1 MPIKSTYKDVHIPN
15 VDLWTFLFERQDRKF
30 PDHKVILIDPDTSR
44 EYTYDQVRRTAQVFG
59 RNIKA
64 IWDWKLGDVLAVYS
78 PNYIDIPSIIWGT
91 LWAGGVLSPAN
102 PNYTHDELVFQL
114 RDSGAKAL
122 ITQKSCLG
130 VAQKACQEV
139 GIDSSRIILI
149 GDEKDSST
157 QFKHFHDFLGLQ
169 PTKNVTRTVVNPKK
183 DLAFLVYSSGTTGRP
198 KGVMLSHSNI
208 VSDVL
213 MAHTV
218 EEDKL
223 HWNGGYKEEGD
234 KTVGFLPFFHIYGLL
249 CIVHHSTYLGL
260 SMVVIQ
266 KFDFEKFCAIIQN
279 YRITYANIV
288 PPVVLLLAK
297 SPVVS
302 RYDLSS
308 LRMLNSGA
316 APLTREL
323 VEALYARIKVPV
335 KQGYGL
341 SETSPVT
348 HLQPWEK
355 WHSTIGSVGSLL
367 PNLTAKYV
375 SEDGKEM
382 PVGQTGELWVKGP
395 NIFLGYINNEEATR
409 NAMTEDGYFKTGD
422 VGYQDEFGNFYI
434 TDRSKELIKYKGF
447 QVAPAELEGL
457 LVTHPNVEDA
467 AVIGIQ
473 DNNLATELPRAY
485 VVLRRGVEPNGE
497 AEKIK
502 DWLKGKVA
510 NHKQL
515 RGGVKFVKEIPKTNS
530 GKILRRVLK
539 EQAKA
544 ELLQVQRQSK
554 L

>member
-1 MPIKSTYKDVHIPN
+1 MPIRSTYKDVHIPN
-15 VDLWTFLFERQDRKF
+15 VDLWTFLFERRDREF
-30 PDHKVILIDPDTSR
+30 PDQKVILIDSITNRS
-44 EYTYDQVRRTAQVFG
+44 YTFGQVERTALEFG
-59 RNIKA
+59 KNIKA
-64 IWDWKLGDVLAVYS
+64 IWNWKCGDVLAVYS
-78 PNYIDIPSIIWGT
+78 PNCVDIPSIIWGT
-91 LWAGGVLSPAN
+91 LWAGGVLSPSN
-102 PNYTHDELVFQL
+102 PNYTLAELVFQL
-114 RDSGAKAL
+114 KDSGAKAL
-122 ITQKSCLG
+122 VTQKSCLA
-130 VAQKACQEV
+130 VAKKACQEV

-149 GDEKDSST
+149 GDEKDDCS
-157 QFKHFHDFLGLQ
+157 QFKHFKDFLAL
-169 PTKNVTRTVVNPKK
+169 KRSLNVDRTTVDPKK

-213 MAHTV
+213 MAHAI
-218 EEDKL
+218 EEGKL
-223 HWNGGYKEEGD
+223 RWNGGVGNDGD
-234 KTVGFLPFFHIYGLL
+234 KTLGFLPFFHIYGLL

-260 SMVVIQ
+260 CMVVIE
-266 KFDFEKFCAIIQN
+266 KFDFNKFCAAIQN
-279 YRITYANIV
+279 YRITYANVV
-288 PPVVLLLAK
+288 PPIVLLLAK
-297 SPVVS
+297 SPIVS

-348 HLQPWEK
+348 HLQSWEN
-355 WHSTIGSVGSLL
+355 WYSTIGSVGSLL

-375 SEDGKEM
+375 SEDGKEV
-382 PVGQTGELWVKGP
+382 PVGHTGELWVKGP
-395 NIFLGYINNEEATR
+395 NVFLGYINNVEATQ
-409 NAMTEDGYFKTGD
+409 NAITEDGYFKTGD
-422 VGYQDEFGNFYI
+422 VGYQDKSGNFYI

-457 LVTHPNVEDA
+457 LITHPNIEDA

-473 DNNLATELPRAY
+473 DNEQATELPRAY
-485 VVLRRGVEPNGE
+485 VVLRRDVAPSGE
-497 AEKIK
+497 AEKIMN
-502 DWLKGKVA
+502 WLKERVA

-515 RGGVKFVKEIPKTNS
+515 RGGVRFVKEIPKTNS

-539 EQAKA
+539 EQARA
-544 ELLQVQRQSK
+544 EKLEVQRQSK